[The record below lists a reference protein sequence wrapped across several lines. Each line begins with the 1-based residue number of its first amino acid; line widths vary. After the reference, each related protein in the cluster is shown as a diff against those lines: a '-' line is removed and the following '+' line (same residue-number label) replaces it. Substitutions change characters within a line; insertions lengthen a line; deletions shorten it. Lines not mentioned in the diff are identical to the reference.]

1 MNSLKRVIDVVP
13 VAGSV
18 DERDEL
24 HFLQRHPEESSPTWP
39 RSGDMLTVS
48 GEERFAWDVL
58 VPHIVHP
65 LKVSIIEAMHWI
77 DQPLSASDLTKVID
91 DEEYGLSHVSY
102 HVVKLAKAGALE
114 VVGQRYVRGSIEKFY
129 FFR

>member
-1 MNSLKRVIDVVP
+1 
-13 VAGSV
+13 
-18 DERDEL
+18 
-24 HFLQRHPEESSPTWP
+24 
-39 RSGDMLTVS
+39 MLTVS